1 MNNRKNMDELRAW
14 QDMKA
19 PEGLKERTLAAAREA
34 RRAEQADAPQRTAPA
49 PRRFGM
55 AKRILAAACAFG
67 VIVGGT
73 AVWRAQTTG
82 QSAGDAVAE
91 AVAHSFGIVAYAADT
106 GETMEPRDSR
116 IVFDDG
122 AGTDSPEDGF
132 YSGCLFKVTGENIA
146 TVSATM
152 DRGGLYRTRMLRDF
166 DVNEYYQMAAAADE
180 ALRNGASSASAAAE
194 AASDPRLEGA
204 DVVMPYS
211 LADDAETG
219 SANTEWFADVC
230 WKLDNGFVDEY
241 DPDTSYGFW
250 AEPKPYDENADLR
263 EAWHA
268 RIDEFDGATLTVTVT
283 FTDGTTD
290 TQTMTLHTGKL
301 GCEYVDGE
309 TGPQLTGEVLTDAE
323 ADAQG
328 YVYGVYAELTE

>member
-19 PEGLKERTLAAAREA
+19 PEALKQRTLEAAREA

-55 AKRILAAACAFG
+55 ARRILAAACAFG

-73 AVWRAQTTG
+73 AVWRAQATG

-106 GETMEPRDSR
+106 GETMAPKDSR
-116 IVFDDG
+116 IVFTTGTKIGMMGLMRDD
-122 AGTDSPEDGF
+122 AF
-132 YSGCLFKVTGENIA
+132 FSGQLFKVTGENIQ
-146 TVSATM
+146 TVSASI
-152 DRGGLYRTRMLRDF
+152 DKADLYRMRSFAISEEEVNAFF
-166 DVNEYYQMAAAADE
+166 D
-180 ALRNGASSASAAAE
+180 GT
-194 AASDPRLEGA
+194 DPRA
-204 DVVMPYS
+204 KDS
-211 LADDAETG
+211 DAVHAG
-219 SANTEWFADVC
+219 SPDGKQTYAEVL
-230 WKLDNGFVDEY
+230 WKLENGFVDAY
-241 DPDTSYGFW
+241 DPDTCYGILGT
-250 AEPKPYDENADLR
+250 AQEMSEDVDPQDM
-263 EAWHA
+263 WHDS
-268 RIDEFDGATLTVTVT
+268 IDQFDGATLTVTVT

-309 TGPQLTGEVLTDAE
+309 IGPQLTGEVLTDAE

>member
-19 PEGLKERTLAAAREA
+19 PEALKQRTLEAAREA
-34 RRAEQADAPQRTAPA
+34 RRAERADAPQRTAPA

-73 AVWRAQTTG
+73 AVWRAQATG

-106 GETMEPRDSR
+106 GEEIAPKDSR
-116 IVFDDG
+116 IVFDFSGGGGYPIGDG
-122 AGTDSPEDGF
+122 EQCDF
-132 YSGCLFKVTGENIA
+132 YSGCLFRVTGDNIQ
-146 TVSATM
+146 TVSAET
-152 DRGGLYRTRMLRDF
+152 DRGNFYRHKKDIQISSSLEERRAALDKTLPA
-166 DVNEYYQMAAAADE
+166 VQGAEYVQLSSPALEPDAPDAIWYVDADW
-180 ALRNGASSASAAAE
+180 
-194 AASDPRLEGA
+194 PLENA
-204 DVVMPYS
+204 FS
-211 LADDAETG
+211 EQ
-219 SANTEWFADVC
+219 
-230 WKLDNGFVDEY
+230 Y
-241 DPDTSYGFW
+241 DPEAFYGFRTVV
-250 AEPKPYDENADLR
+250 PTSLMLSDNSADLQKSV
-263 EAWHA
+263 HN
-268 RIDEFDGATLTVTVT
+268 RIDYWDGATLTVTVT

>member
-19 PEGLKERTLAAAREA
+19 PEELKQRTLEAAREA

-55 AKRILAAACAFG
+55 ARRILAVACAFG

-73 AVWRAQTTG
+73 AVWRAQATG

-106 GETMEPRDSR
+106 GEEIAPKDSR
-116 IVFDDG
+116 SGFDFSGGGGYPIGDG
-122 AGTDSPEDGF
+122 EQCDF
-132 YSGCLFKVTGENIA
+132 YSGCLFRVTGDNIQ
-146 TVSATM
+146 TVSAET
-152 DRGGLYRTRMLRDF
+152 DRGNFYRHKKDIQISSSLEERRAALDKTLPA
-166 DVNEYYQMAAAADE
+166 VQGAEYVQLSSPALEPDAPDAIWYVDADW
-180 ALRNGASSASAAAE
+180 
-194 AASDPRLEGA
+194 PLENA
-204 DVVMPYS
+204 FS
-211 LADDAETG
+211 EQ
-219 SANTEWFADVC
+219 
-230 WKLDNGFVDEY
+230 Y
-241 DPDTSYGFW
+241 DPEAFYGFRTVV
-250 AEPKPYDENADLR
+250 PTSLMLSDNSADLQKSV
-263 EAWHA
+263 HN
-268 RIDEFDGATLTVTVT
+268 RIDYWDGATLTVTVT

-323 ADAQG
+323 AGAQG